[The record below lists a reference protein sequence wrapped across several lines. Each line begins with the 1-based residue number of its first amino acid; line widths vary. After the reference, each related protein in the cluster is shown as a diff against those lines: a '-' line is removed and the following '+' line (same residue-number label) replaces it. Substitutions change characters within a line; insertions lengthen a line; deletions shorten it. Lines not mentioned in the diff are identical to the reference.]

1 MNRICFF
8 NSLISWGGGEKW
20 HYDIST
26 RLEAL
31 GYKVLVVSGRNSEL
45 YNRLKQTPVPSR
57 QVNIS
62 NLSFLN
68 PLKIIELKRIF
79 KREKVKTL
87 ILNLSTDLKAAG
99 LAARLAG
106 VENVIYR
113 RGSAIPI
120 RNTILNRFIF
130 KYLVTDIIA
139 NSEETKRTIL
149 LNNPNLFDENKIR
162 IIYNGIDLEEHQKAK
177 SKLLYQRADGEIVLG
192 NAGRL
197 TEEKGHIY
205 LLELA
210 RILKEKK
217 IKFKMLIAGTGKLM
231 YRLHKIVR
239 SYKIEKEVKFLGF
252 VKNIKSFNQS
262 IDIFLLTS
270 LWEGFGYVIVEA
282 MAEEKPVIA
291 FDIRSSAEIIDQGK
305 TGFLVEKGNVEDLAE
320 KVNIL
325 AKNEKLRKTFG
336 KNGRRKV
343 EKVFTLNQALK
354 KVEELLE
361 ELPN

>member
-1 MNRICFF
+1 
-8 NSLISWGGGEKW
+8 
-20 HYDIST
+20 
-26 RLEAL
+26 
-31 GYKVLVVSGRNSEL
+31 
-45 YNRLKQTPVPSR
+45 
-57 QVNIS
+57 
-62 NLSFLN
+62 
-68 PLKIIELKRIF
+68 
-79 KREKVKTL
+79 
-87 ILNLSTDLKAAG
+87 
-99 LAARLAG
+99 
-106 VENVIYR
+106 
-113 RGSAIPI
+113 
-120 RNTILNRFIF
+120 
-130 KYLVTDIIA
+130 
-139 NSEETKRTIL
+139 
-149 LNNPNLFDENKIR
+149 
-162 IIYNGIDLEEHQKAK
+162 
-177 SKLLYQRADGEIVLG
+177 
-192 NAGRL
+192 
-197 TEEKGHIY
+197 
-205 LLELA
+205 
-210 RILKEKK
+210 
-217 IKFKMLIAGTGKLM
+217 M